1 MTIHVE
7 QGDDLAWGW
16 GSWDGGGVGPLYVEM
31 IQIKKKRPGNMI
43 EIPSGAQQES
53 STCKNLL
60 TNENLSLTPGTHVT
74 VGGEASLLK
83 AVLGS
88 CVQW

>member
-1 MTIHVE
+1 
-7 QGDDLAWGW
+7 
-16 GSWDGGGVGPLYVEM
+16 
-31 IQIKKKRPGNMI
+31 MI